1 MAIELTDDQKN
12 FIEKNYQK
20 FPDLKLLTQKTF
32 KNQRLDGRSREA
44 SLVKG
49 HLSKIGGKYKT
60 TKKTPVSK
68 INFTPNQKEN
78 IIELANEG
86 LSSLKI
92 AEIIFPD
99 KTIKRL
105 SSEQK
110 AVHKVIKDFTPELL
124 QSGETALGEEFKPP
138 ENMQDAIDLVN
149 VASGQGLEND
159 KLTANEREGIENLIK
174 FLSSPRLGSIINSM
188 LSKEYRNLFLHEF
201 VRATWDKPD
210 LTTEDVNLYINVC
223 QDFINSKN
231 ITNHMEK
238 LNQMLEEADDQFE
251 LKMGLIEALSTKSTE
266 FNQCEKRMESL
277 LRQLNTARAERLK
290 TMRSNNASILALVR
304 AFQQEEERKRML
316 VLAQLQNKAVKD
328 EVEKLENMEEWKA
341 RILGIRAS
349 DMY

>member
-1 MAIELTDDQKN
+1 MAIELTDEQKD
-12 FIEKNYQK
+12 FIEKNYK
-20 FPDLKLLTQKTF
+20 KYPDLKTLTQKTF
-32 KNQRLDGRSREA
+32 KNQRLDGRTSEA

-49 HLSKIGGKYKT
+49 HISKLGGKYKT
-60 TKKTPVSK
+60 TEKKSRDK
-68 INFTPNQKEN
+68 INFTPKEKEN

-99 KTIKRL
+99 KQIKRL
-105 SSEQK
+105 SGEQK
-110 AVHKVIKDFTPELL
+110 AVYKVIKEFTPELL
-124 QSGETALGEEFKPP
+124 QSTENALGEKFNYPKTIE
-138 ENMQDAIDLVN
+138 EVIALINI
-149 VASGQGLEND
+149 ASGKDLEEK
-159 KLTANEREGIENLIK
+159 KLTAGEREGTENLMK
-174 FLSSPRLGSIINSM
+174 FLSSPRLNNIINSM
-188 LSKEYRNLFLHEF
+188 HSKENRDLFLHEF

-231 ITNHMEK
+231 INNHMEK

-266 FNQCEKRMESL
+266 FNQCEKRIESL
-277 LRQLNTARAERLK
+277 LKQLNTARSERLK
-290 TMRSNNASILALVR
+290 TMRANNASILALVR
-304 AFQQEEERKRML
+304 AFQQEEERKRM
-316 VLAQLQNKAVKD
+316 VIIAQMQNQAVKKEID
-328 EVEKLENMEEWKA
+328 RLESMDEWKA